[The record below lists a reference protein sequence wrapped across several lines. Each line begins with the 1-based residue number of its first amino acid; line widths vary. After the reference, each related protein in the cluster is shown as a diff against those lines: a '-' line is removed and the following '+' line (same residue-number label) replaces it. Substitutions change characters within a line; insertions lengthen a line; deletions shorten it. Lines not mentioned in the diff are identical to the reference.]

1 MKRITITVFL
11 LLLCVSAHA
20 VIYQGNGYYI
30 IDAAV
35 IGETRIGDDGE
46 SRVALQLENGTQL
59 SHPTLKQFKLGDKLT
74 LRVKII
80 GDKIT
85 ETEII
90 KVH

>member
-1 MKRITITVFL
+1 MRIIITL
-11 LLLCVSAHA
+11 LIFAASFADA
-20 VIYQGNGYYI
+20 AIYQGNGYLL

-35 IGETRIGDDGE
+35 IGETQIGTDGE